1 MYINLFIKAF
11 FAVPQYNLRS
21 SKSAILLRHPV
32 DSLLFLFLI
41 RCSVVPLWGFN
52 HIMVDKIVALHI
64 FLSNLNERIALCTLA
79 PHTCK
84 YTLFSSSCCRFVLYE
99 KTGFFYHNTKSLQ
112 QGKG

>member
-21 SKSAILLRHPV
+21 SKSAILLHHPV

-41 RCSVVPLWGFN
+41 RCFVVPLWGFN

-84 YTLFSSSCCRFVLYE
+84 CTLFS
-99 KTGFFYHNTKSLQ
+99 
-112 QGKG
+112 